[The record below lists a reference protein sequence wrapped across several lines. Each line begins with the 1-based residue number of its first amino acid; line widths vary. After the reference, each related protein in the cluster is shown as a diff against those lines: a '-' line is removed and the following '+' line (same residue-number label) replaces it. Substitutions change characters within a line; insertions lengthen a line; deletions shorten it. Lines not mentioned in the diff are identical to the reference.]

1 MPAWD
6 LLKTVFRL
14 SNKTNAL
21 VLLLRYT
28 LFTWSYHSSGRD
40 NALAAANCKGRNIPL
55 SILLLKRRT
64 SLIICSFPASKP
76 TRQPAILC
84 DLLKEFNSMAVSF
97 EFFMD
102 SKLNGLSLRM
112 NE

>member
-40 NALAAANCKGRNIPL
+40 NALAAANCRGRNMPL

-64 SLIICSFPASKP
+64 SLIIEAFPASRP
-76 TRQPAILC
+76 TRQPAILW
-84 DLLKEFNSMAVSF
+84 DLLKEFSSTAVSF
-97 EFFMD
+97 ASFTD
-102 SKLNGLSLRM
+102 KRLNGSSLRM
-112 NE
+112 KE